1 MAKPISE
8 TIAEAT
14 AVMTEVKDLLAAK
27 AETTTETEPKEGEG
41 EGEDEATETPEEPE
55 EEEPKGVT
63 KEDFD
68 ALVERVKIL
77 EDALETK
84 DEETEAL
91 VKITQE
97 ATAALTRV
105 NAYFRIPSNKAQ
117 LAAGEPMRGVTA
129 EAVDTAAD
137 VVKAWEA
144 LPRGSKASREF
155 YDTHKDEIA
164 RKLNK

>member
-41 EGEDEATETPEEPE
+41 EGEGEGTETPT

-68 ALVERVKIL
+68 ALVERVKVL
-77 EDALETK
+77 EGELEEKKT
-84 DEETEAL
+84 ETEAL
-91 VKITQE
+91 VKVTQE
-97 ATAALTRV
+97 ATAALVRV

-117 LAAGEPMRGVTA
+117 LAAGEPVRIVA
-129 EAVDTAAD
+129 EAVDTVAD

-144 LPRGSKASREF
+144 LPRGSKASRDF
-155 YDTHKDEIA
+155 YEAHKDEIEA
-164 RKLNK
+164 KLNK